1 MSTPTKMLW
10 VVAACGFGACLL
22 IWRSVQP
29 SRGSIVAVN
38 DVAVRGVLPGDFE
51 SQERLILCW
60 DEDVSRLAVQLGI
73 ENQPRTAISVA
84 VKAAQHAVL
93 IDIVKSTWNRLP
105 ITILVQHDGSRKQAA
120 EAVRRAG
127 VLKGEVEIAEVPFDT
142 AWVRNYGP
150 LGVRRSQHG
159 QASKPLWVLADN
171 DLNNR
176 PQDNAFARLLAES
189 YHVPT
194 MEIPLYL
201 AGNVLSNGDGLLVT
215 TEHLAEMNYQRG
227 YSRTQL
233 CRILRECFGAEQ
245 VVFLEDPRKAP
256 NADVDLFCVFTAAD
270 TILIGEYAADD
281 DRIDAAIYDRSARL
295 LERVRTRNGPLKVR
309 RIPMPVGQHYDIWG
323 GTFTN
328 VIFANGV
335 LLVPTYRG
343 IDATL
348 QERAFDVFR
357 RALPDWQIVGIDCG
371 PIINLGGALHCI
383 TLPVV
388 QWPAAASRNILP

>member
-1 MSTPTKMLW
+1 MLW
-10 VVAACGFGACLL
+10 LVVACAFGAILL
-22 IWRSVQP
+22 IWRCAQP

-60 DEDVSRLAVQLGI
+60 DEDVSRLAVELDI
-73 ENQPRTAISVA
+73 DNPSRTALSVA

-105 ITILVQHDGSRKQAA
+105 ITILVQHDGSRKQALA
-120 EAVRRAG
+120 AVRQAG
-127 VLKGEVEIAEVPFDT
+127 VPKGAVEVTEVPFDT
-142 AWVRNYGP
+142 VWVRNYGP
-150 LGVRRSQHG
+150 FGVRRSKHD
-159 QASKPLWVLADN
+159 QATQPLWVLADN
-171 DLNNR
+171 DLNQR
-176 PQDNAFARLLAES
+176 DQDNRFASLLAES

-201 AGNVLSNGDGLLVT
+201 SGNVLSNGDGLLVT

-256 NADVDLFCVFTAAD
+256 NTDVDLFCVFTTAD
-270 TILIGEYAADD
+270 TILIGEHAADD
-281 DRIDAAIYDRSARL
+281 DRIDAAIYDRGARL
-295 LERVRTRNGPLKVR
+295 LERVRTRNGPLKVL
-309 RIPMPVGQHYDIWG
+309 RIPMPAGQHYDSWG

-328 VIFANGV
+328 VVFANGV
-335 LLVPTYRG
+335 LLVPTYG
-343 IDATL
+343 GTDATL
-348 QERAFDVFR
+348 QERAFDLFR

-371 PIINLGGALHCI
+371 PIRNMGGGLHCI
-383 TLPVV
+383 TMPIV
-388 QWPAAASRNILP
+388 QWPTAARGHMLH

>member
-1 MSTPTKMLW
+1 M
-10 VVAACGFGACLL
+10 VVACAFGAVFL
-22 IWRSVQP
+22 IWRCAQP

-38 DVAVRGVLPGDFE
+38 DVAVRGVLPADFE
-51 SQERLILCW
+51 RQERLILCW
-60 DEDVSRLAVQLGI
+60 DEDVSRVAVELGI
-73 ENQPRTAISVA
+73 ENHSRTAMSVA
-84 VKAAQHAVL
+84 IKAAQHAVL

-105 ITILVQHDGSRKQAA
+105 ITILVQHDSSRKQAA
-120 EAVRRAG
+120 AAVSRAG
-127 VLKGEVEIAEVPFDT
+127 VPKGAVELVEVPFDT
-142 AWVRNYGP
+142 VWVRNYGP
-150 LGVRRSQHG
+150 FGVRRSKHE
-159 QASKPLWVLADN
+159 QATKPLWVLADN

-176 PQDNAFARLLAES
+176 HQDNKFARLLAES

-233 CRILRECFGAEQ
+233 CRMLRECFGAEQ

-270 TILIGEYAADD
+270 TILIGEHAADD

-295 LERVRTRNGPLKVR
+295 LEGVRTRNGPLKVR
-309 RIPMPVGQHYDIWG
+309 RIPMPVGQHYDIWR

-328 VIFANGV
+328 VVFANGV

-371 PIINLGGALHCI
+371 PIINMGGALHCI
-383 TLPVV
+383 TMPIV
-388 QWPAAASRNILP
+388 QWPTASMRNMLP